1 MAEKPFFE
9 KRRHTMKSRRSR
21 WVLAATVAIALCT
34 SLISLPSLT
43 PLAVS
48 ANAPSAAYSAGA
60 PPAGSSWQMAMT
72 SNRW

>member
-21 WVLAATVAIALCT
+21 WILAATVAIALGT
-34 SLISLPSLT
+34 SMMSLPSLT
-43 PLAVS
+43 PLAFSGS
-48 ANAPSAAYSAGA
+48 APQAADSVGA
-60 PPAGSSWQMAMT
+60 PPADKSWQMAMT